1 MHTIHHKG
9 LDVSLKGGYASLKRN
24 MRGTGEGRQNGIDL
38 SLKKV
43 RDPHMVIIRNKF
55 TKEIVDL
62 EVCTYSLSFFF
73 FFFLFCLQHL

>member
-1 MHTIHHKG
+1 MHTIAQKG
-9 LDVSLKGGYASLKRN
+9 LDVNEKGGYRALKRSP
-24 MRGTGEGRQNGIDL
+24 RGVYRGRQGGFNL

-62 EVCTYSLSFFF
+62 EVS
-73 FFFLFCLQHL
+73 